1 MSKYSIKDLE
11 KLSGI
16 KAHTIRIW
24 EQRYHLIVPERS
36 STNIRLYSDDDL
48 VKLMNTSLLNQQGHK
63 ISKIAGMDAA
73 GIKALILEL
82 NNEVPSLT
90 TQTSNLVKALID
102 VDESLFNQVFDT
114 SVKNLGFEETIEQ
127 LLFPFL
133 ENIGTLWLAGTII
146 PAQEHFISNLIRQ
159 KLIAAIDQVRLNAET
174 IHPRILFYLPEGEFH
189 EIGMLYYNYLARKAN
204 FEVIYL
210 GTSIPFRDIVKMDMI
225 KPFQIIFTS
234 FITSL
239 GEGSLLKRI
248 EKKRKAFP
256 DKTFLV
262 SGWQLK
268 LEKPR
273 LPKNFFHISSA
284 SGFRKALSSHLKK
297 TQKRSINPPGEYA

>member
-1 MSKYSIKDLE
+1 MSAYSIKDLE

-24 EQRYHLIVPERS
+24 EQRYNLIEPQRS
-36 STNIRLYSDDDL
+36 GTNIRSYSDDDL
-48 VKLMNTSLLNQQGHK
+48 VKLMNTSLLNHHGYK
-63 ISKIAGMDAA
+63 ISKIARMDPAQVTS
-73 GIKALILEL
+73 LILAL
-82 NNEVPSLT
+82 NNEVPSLA
-90 TQTSNLVKALID
+90 TQTSNLVKALIE
-102 VDESLFNQVFDT
+102 VDESLFNQVFET
-114 SVKNLGFEETIEQ
+114 SVQNIGFEETIEQ

-159 KLIAAIDQVRLNAET
+159 KLIAAIDMVRLDPET

-210 GTSIPFRDIVKMDMI
+210 GSSMPFRDIVKMDTI
-225 KPFQIIFTS
+225 RPFEIIFTS
-234 FITSL
+234 FVTSM
-239 GEGSLLKRI
+239 GEGTLAKRI

-256 DKTFLV
+256 SKTFLV

-268 LEKPR
+268 TEQPR
-273 LPKNFFHISSA
+273 LPKNFLHISSA
-284 SGFRKALSSHLKK
+284 SNFRKALSAFMKK
-297 TQKRSINPPGEYA
+297 AGKRNR